1 MPMISDREA
10 AILGLLCD
18 KNLHGYEIERIIEER
33 NMRHWT
39 EIGFS
44 SIYYVLKRLEKSD
57 LVESSEKQVEGRN
70 RRIFSITNK
79 GEESM
84 KEKVR
89 DLLTNNVKIISPFD
103 LGIAYIHIL
112 GKRTAINCL
121 KEYINST
128 EERMIRLTMSLQN
141 SEYKEANYRKVALLE
156 RPLELIKT
164 EIIWVRQF
172 IEKIN
177 KVRRFRKGE

>member
-1 MPMISDREA
+1 MISDREA
-10 AILGLLCD
+10 AILGLMFEE
-18 KNLHGYEIERIIEER
+18 NLYGYEIEKTIEER
-33 NMRHWT
+33 NMRKWT

-44 SIYYVLKRLEKSD
+44 SIYYILKRLERSE

-70 RRIFSITNK
+70 RRIYSITNK

-112 GKRTAINCL
+112 KKRTATKCL
-121 KEYINST
+121 DEYINSA
-128 EERMIRLTMSLQN
+128 EERMIRLAMSLQN
-141 SEYKEANYRKVALLE
+141 PEYEETNYRKVALLE

-164 EIIWVRQF
+164 EITWVKQF
-172 IEKIN
+172 IETIK
-177 KVRRFRKGE
+177 KVKRFRKGD

>member
-1 MPMISDREA
+1 MISDREA
-10 AILGLLCD
+10 AILGLLFD

-33 NMRHWT
+33 NMRLWT

-44 SIYYVLKRLEKSD
+44 SIYYVLKRLERSD
-57 LVESSEKQVEGRN
+57 LVEGSEKQVEGRN

-89 DLLTNNVKIISPFD
+89 ELLTSNVKIISPFD

-112 GKRTAINCL
+112 RKKTAINCL
-121 KEYINST
+121 NEYINST
-128 EERMIRLTMSLQN
+128 EERMIRLAMSLQN
-141 SEYKEANYRKVALLE
+141 PENEEVNYRKVALLE

-164 EIIWVRQF
+164 EIIWVKKF
-172 IEKIN
+172 IEKIR
-177 KVRRFRKGE
+177 KVKGFRKGE